1 MKILPVTSPK
11 GGEGKSTETAN
22 LSGFLADAGLKTLMI
37 DGDYSQPTSSSHYPL
52 EYEAPH
58 GLFELLMQTADLNR
72 PESIISRTT
81 IPNLDLIIS
90 NDPDELLPNAMLHAP
105 DGRIRLKNILQH
117 PTFQSYDVAVIDS
130 KGAGGVMAELVVMA
144 ATESV
149 LGVVKP
155 ILPDVREFIRGST
168 RMLSRLSAF
177 EVYGLQIPSIKI
189 LVNCYEG
196 TSLDEKTLEELCE
209 IISQKT
215 YSYSEKVDI
224 KMLETIID
232 QLEVYKYGHAY
243 RQPVH
248 RLEYKTDRVSPAAA
262 VTMHKI
268 ACELFP
274 CWKDRFDSVLRNQP
288 RAKGKPRAQ
297 GMANA

>member
-11 GGEGKSTETAN
+11 GGEGKSTKAAN
-22 LSGFLADAGLKTLMI
+22 LAGFAADAGLKTLLI
-37 DGDYSQPTSSSHYPL
+37 DGDYSQPTASSYYAL

-58 GLFELLMQTADLNR
+58 GLFEVLMQTTDLNK

-105 DGRIRLKNILQH
+105 DGRIRLKNILKH
-117 PTFQSYDVAVIDS
+117 PTFQSYDLVVIDS

-144 ATESV
+144 ATENI

-189 LVNCYEG
+189 LVNCYES
-196 TSLDEKTLEELCE
+196 TSLDKKTLEELRE
-209 IISQKT
+209 IVSLKA
-215 YSYSEKVDI
+215 YADSEKVNI
-224 KMLETIID
+224 TMLETVID
-232 QLEVYKYGHAY
+232 QLDVYKYGHAY

-248 RLEYKTDRVSPAAA
+248 RLEYKTARVSSAAA

-274 CWKDRFDSVLRNQP
+274 CWKERFDSVLQNQP
-288 RAKGKPRAQ
+288 KAKSRGKVK
-297 GMANA
+297 GVANA